1 MLVLSRKINESICV
15 GGDIKVTVVRVH
27 QGRVQLGID
36 APKHVSVNREE
47 VQKLMEEN
55 SDRDSTIRS

>member
-36 APKHVSVNREE
+36 APLHITVNREE

-55 SDRDSTIRS
+55 SDRDSAGRS